1 MKTKLLTI
9 FILLLI
15 LALLLCACK
24 NEDTGGD
31 NTPPPAPPIDTDGGQ
46 NTPTTPTT
54 PTTPN
59 VPSEPTDPNM
69 QHYRKCFTVDGATIT
84 GLSEYG
90 LLHCAELVIPTTIE
104 GITITAIAPEAFK
117 DCSSIKSLTI
127 PQTVTSIGK
136 DAFLGCSELIKKEDK
151 ILYVSG
157 WIIGCD
163 EGLSTNI
170 TLSENT
176 VGIAAGAF
184 DGISITAI
192 TAKEG
197 LQSISA
203 AAFAGCQTLTTVK
216 LANSTRVIAKN
227 AFANC
232 TALASVSFGSGLEA
246 IGDSAFEGC
255 FALRDL
261 SFPASLTAIGARAF
275 ADCSGL
281 FRVARRARIENYKEQ
296 EPLRCT
302 IGAEAFRG
310 CEMLI
315 TVEGIEIGSPTGDN
329 TFADCP
335 RLTKLTFY
343 SGISNDTKE
352 RIGLDKAR
360 ITLLSDTAS
369 GKLLWENDFVFY
381 EKDTDCRLLTY
392 VGSNTQIALPTTCN
406 GKEYVIAPYAFYK
419 MTALFAVSIPVGV
432 TDIGDNAFAGCTQLL
447 TKQDGITY
455 VDGWILGADKL
466 PAKVDLPT
474 ATKGIA
480 AGAFRDHTEIVAITL
495 PAGLYHIGKN
505 AFTGCLRLI
514 EVKDLSS
521 TLTITAGSEAH
532 GGVARYAQNVYGT
545 GGESRLY
552 TDGDGFIFYEDML
565 ITYTGQS
572 LSDLALPESCKGS
585 PYSIYQYAFWKNEA
599 LKHVTLSV
607 SVTAIGQQAFADCT
621 ALESIHIPEN
631 GSLSL
636 IGKQA
641 FDGCGALTAITLP
654 TALTAIDA
662 AAFRDCRALATVS
675 VADGCLLACI
685 GAAAFTRCKAIIHF
699 PLEALNSL
707 ITLDRSVFSYCY
719 ALEEVRL
726 PSSLVT
732 IGDSCFWGC
741 YALSSLAVPQGSA
754 LAEVGYGA
762 FGFCRSLERVD
773 VGNIAAWCQIDFG
786 DNTSNPLSNSATLYE
801 NGSPVYQL
809 ELPLSVTTIKK
820 YAFYGARN
828 LFSVAIPPTVTEVAS
843 TAFTD
848 CPQLV
853 EFFNPASRRLG
864 DDNIANA
871 LIVHNADG
879 IPSRLTFTESG
890 VVFYRHNTTV
900 LCVGYFGSDPI
911 LRLPKA
917 PDDADYS
924 IHKNAFYG
932 NRTLVAAIL
941 PDGVTAIDKYAF
953 YGCEN
958 LTSITL
964 PFTLKSIAVDAFWD
978 CDRLFEIVNLSTID
992 LKEDKNF
999 YYWGGNV
1006 RVICQS
1012 AEGSTVSVTDDGF
1025 IFLML
1030 NGKATLVGTRQRKG
1044 TLTLPAS
1051 FAGGSY
1057 VIGAYALRA
1066 LPCTTVIIPDGVTAI
1081 EAYAFFECSQLTTV
1095 VLPSTLTDVAPNAFG
1110 KCDLLRGEVVDGVI
1124 YLGNWV
1130 IGSEEGLTEATI
1142 REGVVGIA
1150 GGAFSRQKSLVTL
1163 SMPQSL
1169 RYICDKAFYACTPLR
1184 ELSIPTAVE
1193 LLSPTAFDECPN
1205 LTQTID
1211 GVKYQLN
1218 AVIGCENNVTEVIVR
1233 EGTVYI
1239 SDHAFRDKKITRVVL
1254 PDSVR
1259 HIGEKAFA
1267 GCVSLQSI
1275 VISEQSALATI
1286 GSLAFEGCLSLHNVF
1301 IPAATTTISLDA
1313 FSSCRNIESIT
1324 VAGGNATYRS
1334 SGNCL
1339 IKGSTV
1345 ILGCF
1350 LSVIPDD
1357 GSITA
1362 IGDGAFKN
1370 CNGGHSVTLP
1380 EGIVTIGKSAF
1391 EGSSFMSSIP
1401 LSVEIIG
1408 ERAFYD
1414 TDIKAILLGE
1424 GCRLQTIG
1432 VEAFASCL
1440 LLQTV
1445 TLPASL
1451 ERLESFAFAS
1461 CSKLYSLTLSEGIA
1475 LTVIGDHAFEKTIIP
1490 TLTLP
1495 EGITHVGDYAFT
1507 DALLE
1512 TLSLPASLLY
1522 IGNYAFEGNN
1532 NLSTLTFAPGSSL
1545 CEIGAYAFYYSK
1557 KLGTV
1562 TFPAA
1567 LQKIGQYAFA
1577 ESCVRP
1583 VFPTD
1588 SSLTAIEASA
1598 FAKGTLTDL
1607 CLPASLLTIG
1617 SSAFADCR
1625 QLTAVTFAEKAKL
1638 TAIESGAFNTC
1649 MALKQF
1655 AMPQKVTDIGSYA
1668 FSNCRA
1674 LEAITLPTG
1683 LKTIDEYTFNCCYAL
1698 TTLTFAQD
1706 CAPAAIGTRAFYDS
1720 GLASF
1725 TLPKSVEV
1733 IETEAFRGAELTSFV
1748 IPEGSLLERIGEYAF
1763 KSCIKLVRV
1772 TLENA
1777 TSLKTISKQAFFE
1790 CEALTAITLPV
1801 SLTSIGTEAFWDTE
1815 LTSVVFKSPSGWS
1828 YTTKY
1833 GTYTLDGLD
1842 NTETAA
1848 TKLTFEFGK
1857 YAWKK

>member
-1 MKTKLLTI
+1 MKTRLLTI

-24 NEDTGGD
+24 KGDAGGD

-59 VPSEPTDPNM
+59 VPNEPESPNM
-69 QHYRKCFTVDGATIT
+69 QHYRKCFTVEGATIT

-90 LLHCAELVIPTTIE
+90 LLHCAELVIPDTVE

-127 PQTVTSIGK
+127 PKTVTSIGK
-136 DAFLGCSELIKKEDK
+136 DAFLGCSELIQKEDK

-163 EGLSTNI
+163 EGLGTNI
-170 TLSENT
+170 TLSEKT

-184 DGISITAI
+184 DGISITSI

-203 AAFAGCQTLTTVK
+203 AAFESCRTLTTVK

-232 TALASVSFGSGLEA
+232 TALTSVSFGSGLEA

-261 SFPASLTAIGARAF
+261 SLPASVTAIGARAF
-275 ADCSGL
+275 ANCSGL
-281 FRVARRARIENYKEQ
+281 FRISRRARIENYKEQ
-296 EPLRCT
+296 ESLRCT

-335 RLTKLTFY
+335 RLTRLTFY
-343 SGISNDTKE
+343 SGTSSSTKQ
-352 RIGLDKAR
+352 RLGLDEAR
-360 ITLLSDTAS
+360 ITLLSETAS
-369 GKLLWENDFVFY
+369 GKLLWKNDFVFY
-381 EKDTDCRLLTY
+381 EKGNDCRLLTY
-392 VGSNTQIALPTTCN
+392 VGSNTQIALPSACN

-419 MTALFAVSIPVGV
+419 MTALFSINIPVGV
-432 TDIGDNAFAGCTQLL
+432 TDIGANAFEGCTQLL

-455 VDGWILGADKL
+455 VDGWVLGAEKL
-466 PAKVDLPT
+466 SAEVNLPS

-495 PAGLYHIGKN
+495 PSGLYRIGVG
-505 AFTGCLRLI
+505 AFSGCLRLI
-514 EVKDLSS
+514 EVEDLSS
-521 TLTITAGSEAH
+521 TLTITVGSEAN
-532 GGVARYAQNVYGT
+532 GGVARYAQNVYGA
-545 GGESRLY
+545 GGESHLY
-552 TDGDGFIFYEDML
+552 TDNNGFLFFDDLL
-565 ITYTGQS
+565 ITYTGQP
-572 LSDLALPESCKGS
+572 LSDLTLPESCKGS
-585 PYSIYQYAFWKNEA
+585 PYSVYQYAFWKDET
-599 LKHVTLSV
+599 LKHVTLSAN
-607 SVTAIGQQAFADCT
+607 VTAIGQQAFADCT

-641 FDGCGALTAITLP
+641 FDSCTALTALTLPVALTAIE
-654 TALTAIDA
+654 AE
-662 AAFRDCRALATVS
+662 AFQDCAALATVS
-675 VADGCLLACI
+675 IAEGCLLERI
-685 GAAAFTRCKAIIHF
+685 GASAFARCEAMMHF
-699 PLEALNSL
+699 PSEALNSL
-707 ITLDRSVFSYCY
+707 ITLDRSVFAYCY
-719 ALEEVRL
+719 ALEEVLL
-726 PSSLVT
+726 PASLIT

-741 YALSSLAVPQGSA
+741 YALSSLTVPQGSA
-754 LAEVGYGA
+754 LAEVGNGA

-773 VGNIAAWCQIDFG
+773 IGNMAAWCQIDFG
-786 DNTSNPLSNSATLYE
+786 NKTANPLSNSATLYE
-801 NGSPVYQL
+801 SGTPVYQL
-809 ELPLSVTTIKK
+809 ELPISVTTIKK
-820 YAFYGARN
+820 YAFYGTRN
-828 LFSVAIPPTVTEVAS
+828 LFSVAIPPTITEVAAN
-843 TAFTD
+843 AFMD

-864 DDNIANA
+864 DDNLANA
-871 LIVHNADG
+871 LVVHGTDG
-879 IPSRLTFTESG
+879 VSSRLTFIENG
-890 VVFYRHNTTV
+890 VVLYRYNTKA
-900 LCVGYFGSDPI
+900 LCVGYFGSNPI
-911 LRLPKA
+911 LRLPQA
-917 PDDADYS
+917 PDNVDYS

-932 NRTLVAAIL
+932 NRTVVAAIL
-941 PDGVTAIDKYAF
+941 PDSVTAIGKNAF
-953 YGCEN
+953 YSCEN

-964 PFTLKSIAVDAFWD
+964 PFTLKSIADYAFWG
-978 CDRLFEIVNLSTID
+978 CNRLFEIVNLSTLD
-992 LKEDKNF
+992 LTKETSLGDVAANAQ
-999 YYWGGNV
+999 
-1006 RVICQS
+1006 VIHKAAAS
-1012 AEGSTVSVTDDGF
+1012 STVTVTDDGF
-1025 IFLML
+1025 IFLVL

-1057 VIGAYALRA
+1057 IIGAYALRA

-1081 EAYAFFECSQLTTV
+1081 EAYAFFECSQLKTV
-1095 VLPSTLTDVAPNAFG
+1095 TLPGTLTNIAPNAF
-1110 KCDLLRGEVVDGVI
+1110 KDCPSLHGEVIGGVI

-1130 IGSEEGLTEATI
+1130 IGSEEDLTEATL
-1142 REGVVGIA
+1142 REGTVGIA
-1150 GGAFSRQKSLVTL
+1150 GGAFSRQKSLVTVSL
-1163 SMPQSL
+1163 PESL
-1169 RYICDKAFYACTPLR
+1169 RYICDHAFYACTPLR
-1184 ELSIPTAVE
+1184 EISIPTAVE

-1205 LTQTID
+1205 LTKTID

-1267 GCVSLQSI
+1267 GCASLQSI

-1286 GSLAFEGCLSLHNVF
+1286 GSLAFEGCLSLRDVF
-1301 IPAATTTISLDA
+1301 IPAATTAISLDA
-1313 FSSCRNIESIT
+1313 FSSCRNIKSIT
-1324 VAGGNATYRS
+1324 VASGNATYRS

-1345 ILGCF
+1345 ILGCS

-1380 EGIVTIGKSAF
+1380 EGIVTIGKNAF

-1424 GCRLQTIG
+1424 GSRLQTIG

-1507 DALLE
+1507 DAAL
-1512 TLSLPASLLY
+1512 TALSLPASLLY

-1557 KLGTV
+1557 HLSTV

-1588 SSLTAIEASA
+1588 SSLTAIEANA

-1625 QLTAVTFAEKAKL
+1625 QLTTVTFAEKAKL
-1638 TAIESGAFNTC
+1638 KTIEQGAFNTC

-1655 AMPQKVTDIGSYA
+1655 AMPEKVTDIGSYA

-1683 LKTIDEYTFNCCYAL
+1683 LKTIDDYTFNCCYAL

-1706 CAPAAIGTRAFYDS
+1706 CAPTVIGTRAFYDS

-1763 KSCIKLVRV
+1763 KSCIKLARV

-1777 TSLKTISKQAFFE
+1777 TSLKTVSRQAFFE
-1790 CEALTAITLPV
+1790 CEALTAITLPA
-1801 SLTSIGTEAFWDTE
+1801 SLTSIATEAFWDTG

-1848 TKLTFEFGK
+1848 TKLTLEFGK